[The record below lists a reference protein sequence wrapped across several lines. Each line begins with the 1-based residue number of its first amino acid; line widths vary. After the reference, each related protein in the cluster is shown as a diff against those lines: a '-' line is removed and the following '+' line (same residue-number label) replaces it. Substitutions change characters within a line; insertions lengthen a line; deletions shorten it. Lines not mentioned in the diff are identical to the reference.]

1 MSQKIRTRPP
11 WVAAVTIG
19 WVSFLAAGIAEMLF
33 FATFDPD
40 TLATAATFAFELSPN
55 AVYTLGFLLFWL
67 LAASTS
73 AAAVW
78 LLAATPHESAATPTD
93 AD

>member
-1 MSQKIRTRPP
+1 
-11 WVAAVTIG
+11 
-19 WVSFLAAGIAEMLF
+19 MLF

-40 TLATAATFAFELSPN
+40 TLATAATFAFELSRN

-67 LAASTS
+67 LGAATS
-73 AAAVW
+73 AAVVW
-78 LLAATPHESAATPTD
+78 LLAVTPHQSAAAASD